1 MILKRFIFLLIFSLP
16 LCAAVSPNE
25 FIENFISKKE
35 YGEIYKID
43 LLIFENKFMDEVD
56 LKEKWKLLDAIILS
70 EGLFS
75 IKDKPTLLVK
85 KPIFKEEVKN
95 NLIQINLED
104 LNPDSEQIEEIDN
117 IKEESV
123 KSLNFNFFE
132 RIAYDKELEEIKN
145 KLDRNADYQVLHSI
159 SWYQPLV
166 EKEKSVSIYVENSN
180 DQTKTYG
187 QILIYKDRYLHFD
200 AKLRLSEKTE
210 FPVNKSKVINTSDFN
225 ELLKSKSK
233 KDDNNVDNSYWVQTI
248 FSNIK
253 VNIGD
258 FSNWVLNS
266 DNNDSLVDLNYENN
280 LENYYKDLYEI
291 NQEIKIEENKYH
303 FIDHPH
309 FGIIVRISA
318 LEAN

>member
-1 MILKRFIFLLIFSLP
+1 M
-16 LCAAVSPNE
+16 CAAVSPNE
-25 FIENFISKKE
+25 FVENFISKKE
-35 YGEIYKID
+35 YGEIFKID
-43 LLIFENKFMDEVD
+43 LLIFENKFIDEVD
-56 LKEKWKLLDAIILS
+56 LKEKWKLLDPLIIS

-95 NLIQINLED
+95 NFIQVNLKN
-104 LNPDSEQIEEIDN
+104 LNPDSAQIEETDNTKEEN
-117 IKEESV
+117 IKN
-123 KSLNFNFFE
+123 LNFNFFE
-132 RIAYDKELEEIKN
+132 RIPYDKELEDIKN

-180 DQTKTYG
+180 KQLKTYG

-210 FPVNKSKVINTSDFN
+210 SPVNESMVIKTSDFN

-233 KDDNNVDNSYWVQTI
+233 KDNNNVDNSYWVQTI
-248 FSNIK
+248 FNNIK
-253 VNIGD
+253 INIGD
-258 FSNWVLNS
+258 FSNWVLNT
-266 DNNDSLVDLNYENN
+266 DNNDSLIDLNYENN

-291 NQEIKIEENKYH
+291 NQEIKIDENQYH
-303 FIDHPH
+303 FIDHPY
-309 FGIIVRISA
+309 FGIIVRISSV
-318 LEAN
+318 

>member
-1 MILKRFIFLLIFSLP
+1 MVLKRFIFLLIFSLP

-25 FIENFISKKE
+25 FIENFISEKN
-35 YGEIYKID
+35 YGEIFKID
-43 LLIFENKFMDEVD
+43 LLIFENKFIDEVD
-56 LKEKWKLLDAIILS
+56 LKEKWKQLDPLILS

-85 KPIFKEEVKN
+85 KPTFKEEVKN
-95 NLIQINLED
+95 NSIQLNIENS
-104 LNPDSEQIEEIDN
+104 NPDTAQIEEIDN
-117 IKEESV
+117 IKEENF
-123 KSLNFNFFE
+123 KNLNFNFFE
-132 RIAYDKELEEIKN
+132 RIPYDKELEKIKN

-180 DQTKTYG
+180 NQTKTYG

-210 FPVNKSKVINTSDFN
+210 SPVNESKIVKTSDFN

-233 KDDNNVDNSYWVQTI
+233 RDDNNVDDSYWVQTI
-248 FSNIK
+248 FNNIK

-266 DNNDSLVDLNYENN
+266 DNNDSLIDLNYENN
-280 LENYYKDLYEI
+280 LENYYEDLYEI
-291 NQEIKIEENKYH
+291 NQEIKIDENQYH
-303 FIDHPH
+303 FIDHPY
-309 FGIIVRISA
+309 FGIIVRISS
-318 LEAN
+318 L

>member
-1 MILKRFIFLLIFSLP
+1 MVLKRFIFLLIFSLP

-25 FIENFISKKE
+25 FIENFISKKN
-35 YGEIYKID
+35 YGEIFKID
-43 LLIFENKFMDEVD
+43 LLIFENKFIDEVD
-56 LKEKWKLLDAIILS
+56 LKEKWKQLDPLILS

-85 KPIFKEEVKN
+85 KPIFKEEVEN
-95 NLIQINLED
+95 NFIQINLEN
-104 LNPDSEQIEEIDN
+104 LNPDSAQIEEIDN
-117 IKEESV
+117 IKEENV
-123 KSLNFNFFE
+123 KNLNFNFFE
-132 RIAYDKELEEIKN
+132 RIPYDKELEKIKN

-166 EKEKSVSIYVENSN
+166 EKEQSASIYVENSN
-180 DQTKTYG
+180 NQTKTYG

-210 FPVNKSKVINTSDFN
+210 SPVNESKIVKTSDFN

-233 KDDNNVDNSYWVQTI
+233 RDDNNVDNSYWVQTI
-248 FSNIK
+248 FNNIK

-266 DNNDSLVDLNYENN
+266 DDNDYLIDLNYENN
-280 LENYYKDLYEI
+280 LENYFEDLYEI
-291 NQEIKIEENKYH
+291 NQEVKIEENQYH
-303 FIDHPH
+303 FIDHPY
-309 FGIIVRISA
+309 FGIIVRISSV
-318 LEAN
+318 

>member
-1 MILKRFIFLLIFSLP
+1 MALKRFIFLLIFSLP

-25 FIENFISKKE
+25 FIENFISKKN
-35 YGEIYKID
+35 YGEIFKID
-43 LLIFENKFMDEVD
+43 LLIFENKFIDEID
-56 LKEKWKLLDAIILS
+56 LKEKWKQLDPLILS
-70 EGLFS
+70 EGLFN

-85 KPIFKEEVKN
+85 KPTFKEEVKN
-95 NLIQINLED
+95 NFIQINLENS
-104 LNPDSEQIEEIDN
+104 NPDSVQTEEIDN
-117 IKEESV
+117 IKEENV
-123 KSLNFNFFE
+123 KNLNFNFFE
-132 RIAYDKELEEIKN
+132 RIPYDKELEKIKN

-166 EKEKSVSIYVENSN
+166 EKEQSASIYIENSN
-180 DQTKTYG
+180 NQTKTYG

-210 FPVNKSKVINTSDFN
+210 SPVNESKIVKTSDFN

-233 KDDNNVDNSYWVQTI
+233 RDDNNVDNSYWVQTI
-248 FSNIK
+248 FNNIK

-291 NQEIKIEENKYH
+291 NQEIKIDENQYH
-303 FIDHPH
+303 FIDHPY
-309 FGIIVRISA
+309 FGIIVRISS
-318 LEAN
+318 L

>member
-1 MILKRFIFLLIFSLP
+1 MVLKRFIFLLIFSLP

-25 FIENFISKKE
+25 FIENFISKKD
-35 YGEIYKID
+35 YGEIFKID
-43 LLIFENKFMDEVD
+43 LLIFENKFIDEVD
-56 LKEKWKLLDAIILS
+56 LKEKWKLLDPLILS

-85 KPIFKEEVKN
+85 KPTFKEEVKN
-95 NLIQINLED
+95 NFIQINLENS
-104 LNPDSEQIEEIDN
+104 NPDNAQIEETDNTKEEN
-117 IKEESV
+117 IKN
-123 KSLNFNFFE
+123 LNFNFFE
-132 RIAYDKELEEIKN
+132 RIPYDKELEDIKN

-180 DQTKTYG
+180 NQTKTYG

-210 FPVNKSKVINTSDFN
+210 SPVNESNIIKTSDFN

-233 KDDNNVDNSYWVQTI
+233 RDDNNVDDSYWVQTI
-248 FSNIK
+248 FNNIK

-266 DNNDSLVDLNYENN
+266 DDNDYLIDLNYENN
-280 LENYYKDLYEI
+280 LENYFEDLYEI
-291 NQEIKIEENKYH
+291 NQEVKIEENQYH
-303 FIDHPH
+303 FLDHPY
-309 FGIIVRISA
+309 FGIIVRISSV
-318 LEAN
+318 

>member
-1 MILKRFIFLLIFSLP
+1 MVLKRFIFLLIFSLP

-25 FIENFISKKE
+25 FIENFISKKD
-35 YGEIYKID
+35 YGEIFKID
-43 LLIFENKFMDEVD
+43 LLIFENKFLDEVD
-56 LKEKWKLLDAIILS
+56 LKEKWKILDPLILN

-85 KPIFKEEVKN
+85 KPIFKEEVN
-95 NLIQINLED
+95 NNFIQINLEN
-104 LNPDSEQIEEIDN
+104 LNPDSAQIEEIDD
-117 IKEESV
+117 IKEENV
-123 KSLNFNFFE
+123 KNLNFNFFE
-132 RIAYDKELEEIKN
+132 RIPYDKELEEIKN

-180 DQTKTYG
+180 NQKKTYG

-200 AKLRLSEKTE
+200 ANLRLSEKKE
-210 FPVNKSKVINTSDFN
+210 SPVSESKIIKTSDFN

-233 KDDNNVDNSYWVQTI
+233 KNDNNVDNSYWVQTI
-248 FSNIK
+248 FNNIK

-266 DNNDSLVDLNYENN
+266 DDNDYLIDLNYENN
-280 LENYYKDLYEI
+280 LENYFEDLYEI
-291 NQEIKIEENKYH
+291 NQEVKIEENQYH
-303 FIDHPH
+303 FLDHPY
-309 FGIIVRISA
+309 FGIIVRISSV
-318 LEAN
+318 